1 MYSSARGVV
10 GLIPPAKAE
19 LVRTIIS
26 AHTASSEQ
34 SNVFMA
40 NPYSSSDPGGHM
52 CAGRDPIARGRGR
65 VRDHDGEPRSCPQRP
80 ACANILRGVPIAT
93 RVASSYEERVAL
105 SGSSRGYEYGGP
117 AFPGGIMA
125 GIGIGILT
133 DDFLG
138 WLFVGIG
145 AGFIAMAFIAALAS
159 RR

>member
-1 MYSSARGVV
+1 M
-10 GLIPPAKAE
+10 
-19 LVRTIIS
+19 
-26 AHTASSEQ
+26 
-34 SNVFMA
+34 
-40 NPYSSSDPGGHM
+40 
-52 CAGRDPIARGRGR
+52 
-65 VRDHDGEPRSCPQRP
+65 
-80 ACANILRGVPIAT
+80 
-93 RVASSYEERVAL
+93 

-125 GIGIGILT
+125 GIGIGVLT

>member
-1 MYSSARGVV
+1 
-10 GLIPPAKAE
+10 
-19 LVRTIIS
+19 
-26 AHTASSEQ
+26 
-34 SNVFMA
+34 
-40 NPYSSSDPGGHM
+40 
-52 CAGRDPIARGRGR
+52 
-65 VRDHDGEPRSCPQRP
+65 
-80 ACANILRGVPIAT
+80 LRGVPIAT